1 MGVNTPILARM
12 PGLRNSHSLLK
23 ECALF
28 DLQRASRVVSSLYN
42 ERLRGCGIT
51 IAQFSLMRSIEA
63 LQPVGMARL
72 ARAMAMD
79 RTSVTR
85 VIEPLLERG
94 LVTASVGDDRRV
106 RNLELT
112 AKGSA
117 AMRRAKMHWARAQR
131 QLLGA
136 LGNRQWLSLRKAL
149 RTTIRLAR
157 DLPRA

>member
-1 MGVNTPILARM
+1 MHGP
-12 PGLRNSHSLLK
+12 RNNNNYYLLN

-28 DLQRASRVVSSLYN
+28 DLQRASRVISSLYN
-42 ERLRGCGIT
+42 DRLRGCGIT
-51 IAQFSLMRSIEA
+51 IAQFSLIRSIEA

-72 ARAMAMD
+72 AQAMAMD

-112 AKGSA
+112 AKGSVVV
-117 AMRRAKMHWARAQR
+117 RRATKRWEGAQR

-136 LGNRQWLSLRKAL
+136 LGNGPWLALRKSL
-149 RTTIRLAR
+149 RTTVRRVR
-157 DLPRA
+157 DLAP

>member
-1 MGVNTPILARM
+1 MHGS
-12 PGLRNSHSLLK
+12 RNNNNNHYLLK

-28 DLQRASRVVSSLYN
+28 DLQRASRVISSLYN
-42 ERLRGCGIT
+42 DRLRGCGIT
-51 IAQFSLMRSIEA
+51 IAQFSLIRSIEA

-72 ARAMAMD
+72 AQAMAMD

-112 AKGSA
+112 AKGNVVV
-117 AMRRAKMHWARAQR
+117 RRATKRWEGAQR

-136 LGNRQWLSLRKAL
+136 LGNGPWLSLRKSL
-149 RTTIRLAR
+149 RTTVRRVR
-157 DLPRA
+157 DLAP

>member
-1 MGVNTPILARM
+1 M
-12 PGLRNSHSLLK
+12 PGSRNTDSSLLT

-42 ERLRGCGIT
+42 EKLRGCGIT
-51 IAQFSLMRSIEA
+51 IAQFTLMRSIEA

-72 ARAMAMD
+72 AKAMAMD

-85 VIEPLLERG
+85 VIEPLVARG
-94 LVTASVGDDRRV
+94 FVTASVGDDRRV

-117 AMRRAKMHWARAQR
+117 TTRRAKKRWEAAQR

-136 LGNRQWLSLRKAL
+136 LGDREWLSLRKSL
-149 RTTIRLAR
+149 RATVRSVR
-157 DLPRA
+157 DLEPSV

>member
-1 MGVNTPILARM
+1 M
-12 PGLRNSHSLLK
+12 PGLRNDSLLK

-28 DLQRASRVVSSLYN
+28 DLQRATRVVSSLYN
-42 ERLRGCGIT
+42 DRLRGSGIT
-51 IAQFSLMRSIEA
+51 IAQFSLMRGIEA

-72 ARAMAMD
+72 AQSMAMD

-85 VIEPLLERG
+85 VIEPLVERG
-94 LVTASVGDDRRV
+94 LVTASVGDDRRG

-112 AKGSA
+112 AKGGA
-117 AMRRAKMHWARAQR
+117 VVRRAKKRWEAAQR

-136 LGNRQWLSLRKAL
+136 LGSRQWLSLRKAL
-149 RTTIRLAR
+149 RTTVRRAR